1 MVANMKKYI
10 APIGL
15 MMSTLLLGFY
25 SLTGPAPVA
34 NNTSTSKTTLDA
46 EVSERYAEM
55 AEQYAKD
62 AAQEEKVGASTK
74 KAGSI

>member
-1 MVANMKKYI
+1 MATNMKNYI

-15 MMSTLLLGFY
+15 MLGTLLLGFY
-25 SLTGPAPVA
+25 LLTGPAPVA
-34 NNTSTSKTTLDA
+34 QKTGESTSRLDA
-46 EVSERYAEM
+46 EIAEHYAAM

-62 AAQEEKVGASTK
+62 AAEDKKLGASTK